1 MLCHRSHIGR
11 TAGPIREANA
21 VNVSETAGIGLR
33 RGMHVRSN
41 LYDELKEH
49 RHGDQERLRKLMEE
63 IRMLMEAK
71 KKRPLLDRLR
81 TKRPNTKPK
90 AWE

>member
-1 MLCHRSHIGR
+1 MD
-11 TAGPIREANA
+11 
-21 VNVSETAGIGLR
+21 
-33 RGMHVRSN
+33 VRSN
-41 LYDELKEH
+41 LYDELKES

-71 KKRPLLDRLR
+71 KKRSLLDRLR

-90 AWE
+90 AWD

>member
-1 MLCHRSHIGR
+1 MLCYRSHMGR
-11 TAGPIREANA
+11 TAGSIHETNA
-21 VNVSETAGIGLR
+21 VDVSETAGTGLR
-33 RGMHVRSN
+33 RGMDVRSN
-41 LYDELKEH
+41 LYDELKES

-71 KKRPLLDRLR
+71 KKRSLLDRLR

-90 AWE
+90 AWD

>member
-1 MLCHRSHIGR
+1 M
-11 TAGPIREANA
+11 
-21 VNVSETAGIGLR
+21 
-33 RGMHVRSN
+33 RSN

-63 IRMLMEAK
+63 IRILMEAK

-90 AWE
+90 AWD